1 MSDSS
6 PADLAIVFRALP
18 RRLREARG
26 DVATATI
33 GGPLGEIDRRVARAA
48 QLVHSPSTDPALVAS
63 AIEAVPADGW
73 GPELDELRSLA
84 LEIGRQLRAVAA
96 ANPDLAD

>member
-6 PADLAIVFRALP
+6 PDDLAIVFRSLP

-26 DVATATI
+26 DVGAEVVGDHLAA
-33 GGPLGEIDRRVARAA
+33 IDRLLARAGE
-48 QLVHSPSTDPALVAS
+48 LVRSSADPSLVAS
-63 AIEAVPADGW
+63 AIEAVPADAW
-73 GPELDELRSLA
+73 GSDLDELRSIA
-84 LEIGRQLRAVAA
+84 LELGKQLRAVAA

>member
-6 PADLAIVFRALP
+6 PADLAITFRSLT

-26 DVATATI
+26 D
-33 GGPLGEIDRRVARAA
+33 LGDGAVTTQIAAIDRHLARAA
-48 QLVHSPSTDPALVAS
+48 QLMRSTSDPAAVAD

-73 GPELDELRSLA
+73 GDELTELRTIA
-84 LEIGRQLRAVAA
+84 LELGRELRAVAA

>member
-6 PADLAIVFRALP
+6 PADLAITFRSLT

-26 DVATATI
+26 DLGAGVVATQVAA
-33 GGPLGEIDRRVARAA
+33 IDRHLARAGH
-48 QLVHSPSTDPALVAS
+48 LVRSTSDPAAIAD

-73 GPELDELRSLA
+73 GDELSELRTIA
-84 LEIGRQLRAVAA
+84 LELGRELRAVAA

>member
-6 PADLAIVFRALP
+6 PDDLAITFRSLT

-26 DVATATI
+26 DVSHGVVAPQVAA
-33 GGPLGEIDRRVARAA
+33 IDRHLARAA
-48 QLVHSPSTDPALVAS
+48 HLVRSTTDPASIAD
-63 AIEAVPADGW
+63 AILAMPADGW
-73 GPELDELRSLA
+73 GEELAELRTLA
-84 LEIGRQLRAVAA
+84 LELGRELRAVAA